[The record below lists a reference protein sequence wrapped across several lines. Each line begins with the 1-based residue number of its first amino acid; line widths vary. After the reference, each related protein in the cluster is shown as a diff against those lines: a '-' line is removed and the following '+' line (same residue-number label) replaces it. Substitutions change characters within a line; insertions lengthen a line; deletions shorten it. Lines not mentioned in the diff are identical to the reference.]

1 MYAISFDLYSDKA
14 KKINAYSKIL
24 VELTNNNFL
33 SKQGSCYISSL
44 GLSNLHKAINA
55 VKNIDG
61 IEKCIKDFRVFQ
73 VPMDSDFTDLM
84 KEEKQESLSGCKK
97 SKNKKKKKI
106 K

>member
-1 MYAISFDLYSDKA
+1 MWIISFDLYTEEA
-14 KKINAYSKIL
+14 KNIKAYSEISFKL
-24 VELTNNNFL
+24 VKNFF
-33 SKQGSCYISSL
+33 KRIQGSCYISDL

-55 VKNIDG
+55 VKSIDG

>member
-1 MYAISFDLYSDKA
+1 MIYIQQKRKEIS
-14 KKINAYSKIL
+14 AYSEIL
-24 VELTNNNFL
+24 VRLIQNKFEH
-33 SKQGSCYISSL
+33 KQGSCYVSDL
-44 GLSNLHKAINA
+44 GLSNLYKAINA
-55 VKNIDG
+55 VKSIDG